1 MKAPLGVRVGQT
13 ASRQEGYETDVARGS
28 QPGLHHCIAVVP
40 PGTARMEIGPG
51 VVRLGEAQLKEKK
64 KKKGKAINDP
74 LFSFLSPETQLHRN
88 IPHFSPGSISGL
100 SLSRPL
106 HFCASVGA
114 PCCSR
119 TTPVGIACEKAGL
132 RMAWK
137 DLCLRVLAYS

>member
-64 KKKGKAINDP
+64 KKGKA
-74 LFSFLSPETQLHRN
+74 LFFSFFLLRPNYTGTFPTSVPEVSPVSLSPLAFLC
-88 IPHFSPGSISGL
+88 FSG
-100 SLSRPL
+100 
-106 HFCASVGA
+106 GA
-114 PCCSR
+114 
-119 TTPVGIACEKAGL
+119 
-132 RMAWK
+132 
-137 DLCLRVLAYS
+137 VLQSNHTGGNCM

>member
-51 VVRLGEAQLKEKK
+51 VVRMGEAQLKEKK
-64 KKKGKAINDP
+64 KKGKAINGP

-88 IPHFSPGSISGL
+88 IPHFSPEVSPVSL
-100 SLSRPL
+100 SLSPL
-106 HFCASVGA
+106 AFLCFSGGA
-114 PCCSR
+114 
-119 TTPVGIACEKAGL
+119 
-132 RMAWK
+132 
-137 DLCLRVLAYS
+137 VLQSNHTGGNCT

>member
-100 SLSRPL
+100 SL
-106 HFCASVGA
+106 A
-114 PCCSR
+114 PCISVLQWGR
-119 TTPVGIACEKAGL
+119 
-132 RMAWK
+132 
-137 DLCLRVLAYS
+137 RVAVEPHRWELHVKRRD